1 MKKLVILSFLIFNRL
16 SYSEI
21 KIRVKPLEFQEIR
34 AQNSG
39 LYNPKAKARGI
50 IMITT
55 DNLEEDIGKLVKFKI
70 PKQLILNNGKNLI
83 KSENINFENKKDE
96 IIIEKENEKLIYFV
110 ILDKKELSQGKNQ
123 NEIEGDYLGTLPLN
137 YSIYDKEGDM

>member
-1 MKKLVILSFLIFNRL
+1 MKRLVTLLLLIFNRL

-21 KIRVKPLEFQEIR
+21 KIRVKPLEFHEIR

-39 LYNPKAKARGI
+39 LYSATARGI
-50 IMITT
+50 IIITT
-55 DNLEEDIGKLVKFKI
+55 DNLDEDIGKLIKFKT
-70 PKQLILNNGKNLI
+70 PEQLVLSNGKNFI

-110 ILDKKELSQGKNQ
+110 ILDKKEFSQGKNQ

-137 YSIYDKEGDM
+137 YSIYSKEEEI